1 MKNEKRSF
9 LLYENYEK
17 LFGLLPMEQRGMLI
31 TAIFEYERQQLV
43 SVTLSDAANMAFQCI
58 KDTLD
63 RDREAYLEKCKKQSE
78 NGKKGGRPSKATLP
92 EKTQK
97 TQWFSEKTK
106 KADNDNDNENDNDN
120 DIDNDID
127 NGNGNENE
135 NDIASE
141 WESVNETDSSAHT
154 SPTAFPAPPIGTPS
168 PTAPRLSQEERE
180 KLIAEG
186 IGADYVREREERA
199 ALYAKRSGKSVY
211 RVLIGWWQEDRGKPS
226 PSKTDQWRSSGGHSQ
241 TQSTSYGHVNDFFA
255 ESLRHAFD

>member
-106 KADNDNDNENDNDN
+106 KADNDNDNDN

-180 KLIAEG
+180 KLIAEH
-186 IGADYVREREERA
+186 IGKYLSPFFRSHKMEFCHLKRRGRTDRFPKNPVGVAFLPPATIAYRKICGEESF
-199 ALYAKRSGKSVY
+199 ALFRFLFLLLGNRFFHGLKYA
-211 RVLIGWWQEDRGKPS
+211 
-226 PSKTDQWRSSGGHSQ
+226 Q
-241 TQSTSYGHVNDFFA
+241 TY
-255 ESLRHAFD
+255 